1 MRLIFK
7 FSGFVI
13 NSIAMLILLSIPPN
27 TFSQSKTDTLKEVK
41 VKGRHNLSTDIKVNE
56 FVPGQKVQSLDSAL
70 LSRYQG
76 QSLAT
81 LLAQQAQVFVKSYG
95 FNGLATLSFRGAS
108 AAQSAVLWNGVP
120 IQNAA
125 LGLADVSLLPVLF
138 NSKVNVVYGGS
149 AALWGSG
156 NVGGALMLENDAP
169 VFESRHKVLDIT
181 GGAGSFGQYSGGLKG
196 SYAWS
201 KWYVATN
208 VFLQTAKNNFPYA
221 NEVGK
226 QVNMANDHLDSKAA
240 QLVIAHKF
248 NDYNVASITA
258 WWQQYEREIPPAL
271 FEPYSNKKQND
282 GSLRILA
289 NWDRK
294 KNAGLWYAKMALMQ
308 DEVKYQDE
316 AVLLATDNKV
326 YSYYQEVGWKQSFKD
341 MGQLMVFMPI
351 HAAWLNQT
359 DGNKVQDKEALAGA
373 VNRKFFGDKLN
384 VSLNARAE
392 SIHNYKPGV
401 ESREQV
407 LLPGGSASYQLFK
420 WCTLRINVQKT
431 YRTPTLNELY
441 YFPGGSTSLK
451 PEQGWSEDAGYK
463 VNFKVGRLLLHH
475 DLSVFNREIKD
486 WILWLGGAIWTPHN
500 IAQVHSRGVETEN
513 TLFWHT
519 GKWKFHFGLNT
530 SYILS
535 TTENS
540 YIYNDGSIGKQIPYT
555 PRYNGQANIGFE
567 YRQVSFNYNHTYTG
581 YRFMTNDE
589 SEYILPYQ
597 TGNIQAAVNTK
608 VKNRAIQFSLQCNNI
623 WNNQYQVVANRPM
636 PGINWLAGFRVGV
649 L

>member
-1 MRLIFK
+1 MRLVNGFY
-7 FSGFVI
+7 GFVI
-13 NSIAMLILLSIPPN
+13 NGILLLILLSFPFISL
-27 TFSQSKTDTLKEVK
+27 SQTQRDTLKEVK
-41 VKGRHNLSTDIKVNE
+41 VKGRHNVSSDVKVNE
-56 FVPGQKVQSLDSAL
+56 FSPGQKVQSLDSAL
-70 LSRYQG
+70 LSHYQG

-108 AAQSAVLWNGVP
+108 AAQSSVLWNGVP

-169 VFESRHKVLDIT
+169 VFSNHHKKLDIS
-181 GGAGSFGQYSGGLKG
+181 GGVGSFRQYSGGLKA
-196 SYAWS
+196 SYSWS
-201 KWYVATN
+201 KWFMATN
-208 VFLQTAKNNFPYA
+208 VFIQTAKNDFPYT
-221 NEVGK
+221 NEAGK

-240 QLVIAHKF
+240 QLVIAHRF
-248 NDYNVASITA
+248 NENNIASITG

-271 FEPYSNKKQND
+271 FEPVSNKKQND
-282 GSLRILA
+282 ASLRILA
-289 NWDRK
+289 DWYRK
-294 KNAGLWYAKMALMQ
+294 KNASVWYAKMALMQ
-308 DEVKYQDE
+308 DEVKYQDD
-316 AVLLATDNKV
+316 AVLLSTDNKV
-326 YSYYQEVGWKQSFKD
+326 YSYYEEVGWKQSFKD
-341 MGQLMVFMPI
+341 KGQIIVFVPI
-351 HAAWLNQT
+351 HAAWLNQA

-373 VNRKFFGDKLN
+373 ASRKFFGDKLN

-401 ESREQV
+401 ESRELV
-407 LLPGGSASYQLFK
+407 LLPGGNASYQLFS
-420 WCTLRINVQKT
+420 WCLLRANVQKT

-441 YFPGGSTSLK
+441 YFPGGNTSLK
-451 PEQGWSEDAGYK
+451 PEHGWSEDAGYK
-463 VNFKVGRLLLHH
+463 VNLKVGRLLVHH
-475 DLSVFNREIKD
+475 DLSVFNREIND

-513 TLFWHT
+513 TLIWPI
-519 GKWKFHFGLNT
+519 GKWKFHMGINT

-535 TTENS
+535 TTETS

-567 YRQVSFNYNHTYTG
+567 YRQVSFNYNQTYTG
-581 YRFMTNDE
+581 YRFLTNDE

-608 VKNRAIQFSLQCNNI
+608 LKNRAIQFSLQCNNI
-623 WNNQYQVVANRPM
+623 WNNQYQIVSNRPM
-636 PGINWLAGFRVGV
+636 PGINWLAGFRMGV
-649 L
+649 Y